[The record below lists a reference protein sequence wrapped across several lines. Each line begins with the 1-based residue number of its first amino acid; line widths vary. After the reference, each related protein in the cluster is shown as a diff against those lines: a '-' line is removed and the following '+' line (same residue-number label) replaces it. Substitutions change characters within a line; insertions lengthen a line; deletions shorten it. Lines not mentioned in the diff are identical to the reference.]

1 MLQKL
6 HVNDFKWVGNKSQFN
21 EYFIK
26 SYNKEKFHRC
36 FLETDVQYPENLD
49 NLFCQKEWK
58 LKKSKKTPSQF
69 PW

>member
-6 HVNDFKWVGNKSQFN
+6 HVNDFKWVGNTSQFN

-36 FLETDVQYPENLD
+36 FLEIDFQYPENLD
-49 NLFCQKEWK
+49 NLFCQKE
-58 LKKSKKTPSQF
+58 
-69 PW
+69 